1 MRCRCDDE
9 LAQMATALS
18 GIYPLTFSFA
28 PTINLP
34 TGMKDFVF
42 TYKQILL
49 DLVAF
54 GHTPLFFFWLP
65 GAK

>member
-1 MRCRCDDE
+1 MKCRCDDE
-9 LAQMATALS
+9 LAQMAPALS
-18 GIYPLTFSFA
+18 CIYPLAFSFA

-34 TGMKDFVF
+34 TGMKDSAF

-54 GHTPLFFFWLP
+54 GHTPLFFSWLH